1 MFPPWLGLAIGGP
14 PAFGEKIWSSSFSLF
29 LLLLTSYAT
38 DIFWNKQVEARRRT
52 MGADNYYL
60 TDNYHKFTFFGP
72 GGDLKYGHFHRFLLV
87 TLLDFTNSPLM
98 MRMTHSIHQA
108 ATLPS
113 ATSFLDTHS
122 TQTLLDSQQLTK

>member
-1 MFPPWLGLAIGGP
+1 MFPPWLGLAIGWP

-38 DIFWNKQVEARRRT
+38 DILWNKQGEAGRRT
-52 MGADNYYL
+52 VGADNYYL
-60 TDNYHKFTFFGP
+60 TDNYHKFTSFGS

-87 TLLDFTNSPLM
+87 ILLDFINSPPM

-108 ATLPS
+108 VTLPS